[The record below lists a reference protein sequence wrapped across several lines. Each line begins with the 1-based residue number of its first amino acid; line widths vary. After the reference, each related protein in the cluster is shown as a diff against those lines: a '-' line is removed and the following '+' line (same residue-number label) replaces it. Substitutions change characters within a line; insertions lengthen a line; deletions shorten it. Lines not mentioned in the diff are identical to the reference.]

1 VQAQRSFT
9 VSSDLRFAILGKPRG
24 QALVLR
30 DEGGGIPTLVHL
42 ARTVPEAE
50 TWLNAHPGSRARI
63 VPADAVIPRMF
74 TYLNDVDHGWL
85 IVSRADL
92 DAVGLSRTDFS
103 TWSYFCGDCFA
114 LDEHGDMP
122 KFLERHDERGIAYRL
137 YDRRTKGDAHVQQY
151 WFRNERP
158 AGRQQVHDTGL
169 SKYCAF

>member
-1 VQAQRSFT
+1 
-9 VSSDLRFAILGKPRG
+9 VSSDLRFAILGKPRRD

-30 DEGGGIPTLVHL
+30 DERGGISTLVHL

-63 VPADAVIPRMF
+63 VPADGPIPRVF
-74 TYLNDVDHGWL
+74 TCLNDVDHGWI

-92 DAVGLSRTDFS
+92 DEVGLSPADFS

-114 LDEHGDMP
+114 LDEYGDMP
-122 KFLERHDERGIAYRL
+122 KFLERLYKRGYRL
-137 YDRRTKGDAHVQQY
+137 YDRRTKGDAHVRQY

-158 AGRQQVHDTGL
+158 AGRAAG
-169 SKYCAF
+169 A